1 MSTVGFPSH
10 WYVPYIRFFS
20 STADLLCSQR
30 VKLKTIQLDKDT
42 VLLQRM
48 ERLVQSHVEMYI
60 EEKDSGVEC

>member
-1 MSTVGFPSH
+1 MYYFVK
-10 WYVPYIRFFS
+10 
-20 STADLLCSQR
+20 